1 MHFKQ
6 QQLWSNGS
14 MISATSNQDLL
25 NYGSTKNWLKNTAT
39 KNATKF
45 LKFG

>member
-1 MHFKQ
+1 MNVKQ
-6 QQLWSNGS
+6 QQLWTNGS

-25 NYGSTKNWLKNTAT
+25 TTKNPVKNTAT